1 MRIRALFFVLA
12 LTFPARADAPK
23 PEPMPATGGEAAAVQ
38 AYGAHDPGCAQ
49 WSDGCVT
56 CRRAETGI
64 ACSTPGIACIP
75 GPNVCRSKISK

>member
-38 AYGAHDPGCAQ
+38 A
-49 WSDGCVT
+49 
-56 CRRAETGI
+56 